1 MVLTVNCPLST
12 DFHPNWRPIFGKR
25 GRTNMLKIIRDLQRA
40 MDFHRAPVQKN
51 LQSYRKILEQ
61 INTIHLE
68 HLADTALKQFV
79 RELKSQAAN
88 GTALEDLQVNI
99 FALIRE
105 VARRIIRQRPYDTQV
120 LAGLAMHDGKI
131 AEMMTG
137 EGKTLAA
144 VFPACLNALTGKGV
158 HIFTFNDYLAERD
171 ALRMGPIYRFLGFTV
186 GYITTAMETRERK
199 AAYGCDVTYVTAKE
213 AGFDYLRSFL
223 CYDPDEIPQRPF
235 HMVIVDEADS
245 ILIDEGR
252 IPLVIAEPMQYQD
265 RRLKRLAALV
275 RDLQAEVDYGC
286 DPDLRHV
293 FLTERGITRVEQEL
307 GMDNLYKGE
316 NGELLALLNNA
327 LQAHV
332 VLKRDVDYIVRDNRV
347 ELVDE
352 FTGRAVANR
361 HWPDGLQEAV
371 EAKEG
376 LKRQS
381 GGKVLGSCAL
391 QHFLNAYPKIAGM
404 AGTAQAAADELKQYY
419 NLEVAVIPPYR
430 PCIRADEP
438 DLIYAD
444 YEAKLKGLVAE
455 IVKVHASGRPI
466 LIGTGSIRESEH
478 LAGLLDQAGIDYC
491 LLNAKND
498 QVEAEII
505 AKAGVLGAV
514 TISTNMAGRG
524 TDIRLGGKDERGR
537 EQVVA
542 LGGLYVIG
550 VNHFESS
557 RVDNQLRGRAGRQG
571 EPGTTRFFVSLRDEL
586 LVRFGVDGLIVVNQS
601 GNDPLKPLSDPEIRR
616 KLRHIQKVIED
627 QSDEI
632 RKILWQYSWIVEQQR
647 LPIHRWRRNILLGR
661 EPTGAVRDLLTERNR
676 ELGSPAT
683 AEAIESAAR
692 IILLYQIDR
701 LWADFLEQ
709 VEEIR
714 EGIHWVQLKGRM
726 PLAEFYRYV
735 PLIARG
741 LTQRMEAAGLET
753 AREIGITPEGIALEG
768 AGLTKPAA
776 TLTYFLHEA
785 PFERKLRK
793 SLRSLR

>member
-1 MVLTVNCPLST
+1 
-12 DFHPNWRPIFGKR
+12 
-25 GRTNMLKIIRDLQRA
+25 MLRIIRDLQRA
-40 MDFHRAPVQKN
+40 MDFHRAPVLKN

-61 INTIHLE
+61 INNIQLE
-68 HLADTALKQFV
+68 HLADTGLKQLA
-79 RELKSQAAN
+79 RDLKSQAMN
-88 GTALEDLQVNI
+88 GAALEDLQVNT

-105 VARRIIRQRPYDTQV
+105 VARRIIGQRPYDTQV
-120 LAGLAMHDGKI
+120 LAGLAMHDGKV

-171 ALRMGPIYRFLGFTV
+171 ALWMGPIYRFLGLTV

-199 AAYGCDVTYVTAKE
+199 AVYGCDVTYVTAKE

-252 IPLVIAEPMQYQD
+252 IPLVIAEPLQYQD
-265 RRLKRLAALV
+265 WRLKRLADLV
-275 RDLQAEVDYGC
+275 RDLQAEVDYGYE
-286 DPDLRHV
+286 PDLRHV
-293 FLTERGITRVEQEL
+293 FLTERGISRVEQEFD
-307 GMDNLYKGE
+307 MDNLYKGE
-316 NGELLALLNNA
+316 NGELLALLYNA
-327 LQAHV
+327 LQAHA

-376 LKRQS
+376 LERQS
-381 GGKVLGSCAL
+381 GGKVLGSCAM
-391 QHFLNAYPKIAGM
+391 QHFLNAYPKIVGM
-404 AGTAQAAADELKQYY
+404 TGTAQAAADEFKQYY
-419 NLEVAVIPPYR
+419 NLEVAAIPPHH
-430 PCIRADEP
+430 PCVRVDEP
-438 DLIYAD
+438 DLIYAGYD
-444 YEAKLKGLVAE
+444 AKLNGLVAE
-455 IVKVHASGRPI
+455 IVKIHAAGRPV
-466 LIGTGSIRESEH
+466 LIGTGSVWESEY
-478 LAGLLDQAGIDYC
+478 LAGLLGRAGIEYC

-498 QVEAEII
+498 QAEAEII
-505 AKAGVLGAV
+505 AEAGALGAV

-524 TDIRLGGKDERGR
+524 TDIRLGGKDERDR
-537 EQVVA
+537 ESVVA

-557 RVDNQLRGRAGRQG
+557 RVDDQLRGRAGRQG
-571 EPGTTRFFVSLRDEL
+571 DPGTTRFFVSLQDEL
-586 LVRFGVDGLIVVNQS
+586 LVRFGVDGLVPVNQREHE
-601 GNDPLKPLSDPEIRR
+601 PLKPLSDPEIRR
-616 KLRHIQKVIED
+616 KLRHIQKVIEA

-632 RKILWQYSWIVEQQR
+632 RKTLWQYSWIVEQQR

-661 EPTGAVRDLLTERNR
+661 EPAGAVRDLLTERNR
-676 ELGSPAT
+676 ELGSPVA
-683 AEAIESAAR
+683 AETVDSAAR
-692 IILLYQIDR
+692 EILLYQIDR

-714 EGIHWVQLKGRM
+714 EGIHWVQLKGRI

-735 PLIARG
+735 PLVARG
-741 LTQRMEAAGLET
+741 LTQRMEAGALET

-768 AGLTKPAA
+768 AGLSKPAA
-776 TLTYFLHEA
+776 ALTYFLHDA
-785 PFERKLRK
+785 PFERRLRK
-793 SLRSLR
+793 SFRSLR

>member
-1 MVLTVNCPLST
+1 
-12 DFHPNWRPIFGKR
+12 
-25 GRTNMLKIIRDLQRA
+25 MLKIIRDLQRA
-40 MDFHRAPVQKN
+40 MDFHRAPVHKN
-51 LQSYRKILEQ
+51 LQPYRKTLEQ
-61 INTIHLE
+61 INAIRLE
-68 HLADTALKQFV
+68 HLSDNALKQFA
-79 RELKSQAAN
+79 RELKSRVLNGAA
-88 GTALEDLQVNI
+88 LDDLRI
-99 FALIRE
+99 DAFALVRE
-105 VARRIIRQRPYDTQV
+105 VAHRTIGQRPYDTQV

-144 VFPACLNALTGKGV
+144 VFSACLNALTGKGV

-171 ALRMGPIYRFLGFTV
+171 ALWMGPIYRFLGFTV
-186 GYITTAMETRERK
+186 GYITTAMGTRERK

-252 IPLVIAEPMQYQD
+252 IPLVIAEPMQYQ
-265 RRLKRLAALV
+265 
-275 RDLQAEVDYGC
+275 
-286 DPDLRHV
+286 
-293 FLTERGITRVEQEL
+293 EL
-307 GMDNLYKGE
+307 
-316 NGELLALLNNA
+316 
-327 LQAHV
+327 
-332 VLKRDVDYIVRDNRV
+332 
-347 ELVDE
+347 
-352 FTGRAVANR
+352 
-361 HWPDGLQEAV
+361 V

-381 GGKVLGSCAL
+381 GGKVLGSCAM

-404 AGTAQAAADELKQYY
+404 TGTAQAAADELKQYY
-419 NLEVAVIPPYR
+419 NLEVAVIPPNR

-498 QVEAEII
+498 QAEAEII